1 MLPSQSLCQY
11 DHYQQH
17 HDPQEMLAGGWFSN
31 NTNNNNDNNNN
42 DNNNNNHN
50 NNNNNKRLS
59 GNVSW
64 WMRTKPKIW
73 STFDEPYSS
82 PTAKV
87 YPCHQH

>member
-1 MLPSQSLCQY
+1 MLSSQSFCQY

-17 HDPQEMLAGGWFSN
+17 HDPQEMLAGGWLSN
-31 NTNNNNDNNNN
+31 NTNNDN

-87 YPCHQH
+87 CPCHQH